1 MNWVFRI
8 RQREKLALAL
18 GSVFVIIILANW
30 FVSYSIGEVNKQFRS
45 VYQDRLVPSLD
56 ISQMLERYYQN
67 RMYLEEHVLT
77 GSIAEKDSIRQLLSS
92 NTRAIDSLVQKFES
106 TYLIEQESTDLA
118 NYKVQF
124 AALVRIQEQ
133 VMQLSRAGNHPA
145 ALQLSHTKG
154 HAAFQNLLVPLHNLI
169 EVQGEVGQELYESAE
184 RNVKTL
190 KILSYLVIGLAVL
203 LALIVGTLLQGS
215 RKLKEI
221 KPQNYHMN

>member
-8 RQREKLALAL
+8 RQREKIALAL

-30 FVSYSIGEVNKQFRS
+30 FVSYSIGEVSKQFRS

-67 RMYLEEHVLT
+67 RMYLEEHVIAE
-77 GSIAEKDSIRQLLSS
+77 SITEKDSLSRLLDA
-92 NTRAIDSLVQKFES
+92 NTEEINVLVKKFEN
-106 TYLIEQESTDLA
+106 TYLIDQESAELA
-118 NYKVQF
+118 KYKIQFAKLVKVQD
-124 AALVRIQEQ
+124 Q
-133 VMQLSRAGNHPA
+133 VLELSRAGNRTA

-154 HAAFQNLLVPLHNLI
+154 HEAFQNLLEPLHHLI
-169 EVQGEVGQELYESAE
+169 QVQGEVGQELYESAD
-184 RNVKTL
+184 RKVKAL
-190 KILSYLVIGLAVL
+190 EILSYLVIGLAVL

-215 RKLKEI
+215 QKLKNI